1 MNILVINSGSSSIK
15 YQYFKKGETTPIIKG
30 IIERVGMEGATLS
43 HSKRGFDKYKKV
55 IPVENH
61 KKGIEIIL
69 NILGDK
75 KYGALKSLDE
85 INAVGHRVVHGG
97 ESFSGSVLIDDD
109 VIKALEDCTDL
120 APLHNPPNL
129 LGIYAMREL
138 LPEIPNVA
146 VFDTAFHSTIP
157 KHAYIYAIP
166 YKYYEKYKIRR
177 YGFHGTSHDYVSVEG
192 AKMLGTTRDK
202 LKIVT
207 CHLGNGSSIAAVDR
221 GKSVDTSLGFGTM
234 CGIPMGT
241 RAGDIDPAI
250 VPFLMEKERFSATE
264 MRDLLYKKS
273 GLLGISEIS
282 SDMRD
287 IEEKAME
294 GDEKAILSLK
304 IYAYYVKKYI
314 GMYAAI
320 MNGLDLVIFTAG
332 VGENGW
338 EMREMILSDME
349 FFGIKLDR
357 AKNRFKGEQKIITT
371 DDSKVKAAV
380 VPTNEELMIAKDTQ
394 RIVKKM
400 RGVDE

>member
-371 DDSKVKAAV
+371 DDSRVKAAV

>member
-97 ESFSGSVLIDDD
+97 EAFSGSVLIDDD

-146 VFDTAFHSTIP
+146 VFDTAFHSTLP

-250 VPFLMEKERFSATE
+250 VPFLMEKEGFSATE

-371 DDSKVKAAV
+371 DDSRVKAAV

>member
-15 YQYFKKGETTPIIKG
+15 YQYFKKGETTPIVKG
-30 IIERVGMEGATLS
+30 IIERVGMEGAILS
-43 HSKRGFDKYKKV
+43 HTKKGLDKLKKV
-55 IPVENH
+55 LPVENH

-69 NILGDK
+69 DMLEDK
-75 KYGALKSLDE
+75 KYGALKSLSE
-85 INAVGHRVVHGG
+85 IKAVGHRVVHGG
-97 ESFSGSVLIDDD
+97 EAFSGSVLIDDD
-109 VIKALEDCTDL
+109 VIKALEDCTEL

-129 LGIYAMREL
+129 LGINAIREL
-138 LPEIPNVA
+138 LPGIPNVA
-146 VFDTAFHSTIP
+146 VFDTAFHSTLP

-177 YGFHGTSHDYVSVEG
+177 YGFHGTSHDYVSTEG

-250 VPFLMEKERFSATE
+250 VPFLMEKEGFSATE
-264 MRDLLYKKS
+264 MRDILYKKS

-287 IEEKAME
+287 IEKKAME
-294 GDEKAILSLK
+294 GDEKAALSLK
-304 IYAYYVKKYI
+304 IFAYYVKKYI
-314 GMYAAI
+314 GMYAAV

-332 VGENGW
+332 IGENGW

-349 FFGIKLDR
+349 FLGIKLDR
-357 AKNRFKGEQKIITT
+357 SRNRFRGEQKIITT
-371 DDSKVKAAV
+371 EDSRVKVAV
-380 VPTNEELMIAKDTQ
+380 VPTNEELMIARDTEK
-394 RIVKKM
+394 IVKNR
-400 RGVDE
+400 RGGDE

>member
-97 ESFSGSVLIDDD
+97 EAFSGSVLIDDD

-146 VFDTAFHSTIP
+146 VFDTAFHSTLP

-207 CHLGNGSSIAAVDR
+207 CHLGNGSSIAAVNR

-250 VPFLMEKERFSATE
+250 VPFLMEKEGFSATE

-371 DDSKVKAAV
+371 DDSRVKAAV

>member
-146 VFDTAFHSTIP
+146 VFDTAFHSTLP

-207 CHLGNGSSIAAVDR
+207 CHLGNGSSIAAVNR

-250 VPFLMEKERFSATE
+250 VPFLMEKEGFSATE

-371 DDSKVKAAV
+371 DDSRVKAAV

>member
-129 LGIYAMREL
+129 LGVYAMREL

-371 DDSKVKAAV
+371 DDSRVKAAV